1 MSFENQLL
9 KVLLED
15 DYNDICF
22 HYLHNQSNHTKV
34 LLHIINE
41 VLKEHP
47 EYYLPLYYLINYP
60 LQKWA
65 DEVRKDNQ
73 IGIDYLQ
80 KCLNESKGL
89 KATGFFGITTHTGY
103 RNHKESLLK
112 TIEIM
117 NQIEFVL
124 AQEEYQMLKKIHLEC
139 SGESLFRI
147 NRYYKD
153 VLIRYCVATFSCF
166 SNYNYINQQKE
177 NEECFVYHNTD
188 ILLKNMKGLRKYA
201 LYGVGEEV
209 DYLLIYNTLMN
220 CIDSLNSFPYTSD
233 LYIPVL
239 AYAKGITETSTAKQM
254 NRTRKYVRNKRIEGI
269 DIVSQMIWGYAPKI

>member
-15 DYNDICF
+15 DYNDIYF
-22 HYLHNQSNHTKV
+22 HRLYNQSNHTKV

-60 LQKWA
+60 VQKWA
-65 DEVRKDNQ
+65 DEIRKDNQ
-73 IGIDYLQ
+73 IGIEYLQ
-80 KCLNESKGL
+80 ECLNESGDL
-89 KATGFFGITTHTGY
+89 KATGFFGITTYTGY
-103 RNHKESLLK
+103 KDHKESLLK
-112 TIEIM
+112 TKGIM
-117 NQIEFVL
+117 NQIEFIL
-124 AQEEYQMLKKIHLEC
+124 DQEEYQILKEIHLEC
-139 SGESLFRI
+139 SDESLFRI

-153 VLIRYCVATFSCF
+153 TLIKYCSEAYSYF
-166 SNYNYINQQKE
+166 SNYNYINQQKD

-188 ILLKNMKGLRKYA
+188 ILLKNMKRLRKYA

-209 DYLLIYNTLMN
+209 DYLLVYKTLMN
-220 CIDSLNSFPYTSD
+220 CIDSLNSFPYTKD

-239 AYAKGITETSTAKQM
+239 AYAKGITETSTAKHM
-254 NRTRKYVRNKRIEGI
+254 NRTRKYVRNKRIGGI
-269 DIVSQMIWGYAPKI
+269 DIVSHIIWGYAPKI